1 MLLQTTSALFCTFP
15 DCLGCVWREGDRVR
29 GIDIA
34 EREKFKVRV
43 FFMDVVEFNWE
54 YNGQVRNFTYQRVVF
69 FLAL

>member
-1 MLLQTTSALFCTFP
+1 MVVCRVYTVSKKNGCR
-15 DCLGCVWREGDRVR
+15 CLCVWREGDRFR

-43 FFMDVVEFNWE
+43 FFMDVVEFNRE
-54 YNGQVRNFTYQRVVF
+54 NNGQVRNFTYQRIVF